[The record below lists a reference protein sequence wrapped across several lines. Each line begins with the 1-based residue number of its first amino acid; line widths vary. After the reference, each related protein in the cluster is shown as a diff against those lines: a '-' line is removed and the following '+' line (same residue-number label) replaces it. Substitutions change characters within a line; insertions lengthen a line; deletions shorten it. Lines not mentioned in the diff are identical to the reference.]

1 MKINTYATAADGTKI
16 NIAERSA
23 TYAHRSEDTQGA
35 ALVAAALAELRAE
48 RATARQKARPSAAF
62 YSAPTAPAA
71 PPAA

>member
-35 ALVAAALAELRAE
+35 ALVAAALAELRNE
-48 RATARQKARPSAAF
+48 RAEARQKARPSAF
-62 YSAPTAPAA
+62 YAAPTAPAA

>member
-1 MKINTYATAADGTKI
+1 MAFNTYAAVGGERV

-23 TYAHRSEDTQGA
+23 TYAHRSNTDEQGA
-35 ALVAAALAELRAE
+35 ALVTAALAELRAE